1 MVSQSTDAADVGGL
15 VQCFPTMFLELLTLR
30 NLLVSLYR
38 FGADLV
44 CMEFDYGLWGAY
56 KL

>member
-1 MVSQSTDAADVGGL
+1 
-15 VQCFPTMFLELLTLR
+15 MFLELPTLR
-30 NLLVSLYR
+30 NLLVSLYS

-56 KL
+56 KLWQNETMILTAEHNEDT